1 MARRAS
7 ITTKYFNR
15 TLTDADR
22 TILACAG
29 QGDISKGFK
38 NALDC
43 FAVLWELGYR
53 PENDLNDFLGLTE
66 ENQLNPLVG
75 DSDKD

>member
-7 ITTKYFNR
+7 ITTRYFNR

-29 QGDISKGFK
+29 EGDISKGFK

-43 FAVLWELGYR
+43 FAILWKLGYR
-53 PENDLNDFLGLTE
+53 PEQDLSDFLGLSE
-66 ENQLNPLVG
+66 GEQIKPLVG
-75 DSDKD
+75 DSEAN

>member
-29 QGDISKGFK
+29 RGDISQGFK

-53 PENDLNDFLGLTE
+53 PQDDLRDFLGLDE
-66 ENQLNPLVG
+66 EDQFKPLVG

>member
-7 ITTKYFNR
+7 ITTRYFNR

-29 QGDISKGFK
+29 RGDISQGFK

-43 FAVLWELGYR
+43 YAILWKLGYR
-53 PENDLNDFLGLTE
+53 PENDLHDFLGLGE
-66 ENQLNPLVG
+66 EEQLNPLVA
-75 DSDKD
+75 DSDED

>member
-7 ITTKYFNR
+7 ITTRYFNR

-29 QGDISKGFK
+29 EGDISKGFK
-38 NALDC
+38 NALNC
-43 FAVLWELGYR
+43 FAILWKLGYR
-53 PENDLNDFLGLTE
+53 PEQDLGDFLGLGE
-66 ENQLNPLVG
+66 EEQIKPLVG
-75 DSDKD
+75 DSEAN

>member
-7 ITTKYFNR
+7 ITTKHFNR
-15 TLTDADR
+15 VLTDADR

-29 QGDISKGFK
+29 EGDISKGFK

-43 FAVLWELGYR
+43 YAILWKLGYR
-53 PENDLNDFLGLTE
+53 PEQDLTDFLGLDE
-66 ENQLNPLVG
+66 EEQFKPLVG
-75 DSDKD
+75 DSDED

>member
-7 ITTKYFNR
+7 ITTRYFNR

-29 QGDISKGFK
+29 NGDISQGFK

-43 FAVLWELGYR
+43 YAVLWKLGYR
-53 PENDLNDFLGLTE
+53 PRMDLCDFLGVDE
-66 ENQLNPLVG
+66 EDQENPLVG
-75 DSDKD
+75 DSDED

>member
-7 ITTKYFNR
+7 ITTRYFNR

-29 QGDISKGFK
+29 NGDISQGFK

-43 FAVLWELGYR
+43 YAVLWKLGYR
-53 PENDLNDFLGLTE
+53 PRMDLCDFLGVDKE
-66 ENQLNPLVG
+66 ESENPLVG
-75 DSDKD
+75 DSDED

>member
-29 QGDISKGFK
+29 SGDISQGFK

-43 FAVLWELGYR
+43 YAVLWKLGYR
-53 PENDLNDFLGLTE
+53 PRMDLCDFLGVDKE
-66 ENQLNPLVG
+66 DPENPLVG
-75 DSDKD
+75 DSGKD

>member
-7 ITTKYFNR
+7 ITTRYFNR

-29 QGDISKGFK
+29 EGDISKGFK

-43 FAVLWELGYR
+43 FAILWKLGYR
-53 PENDLNDFLGLTE
+53 PEQDLSDFLGLSKGE
-66 ENQLNPLVG
+66 QIKPLVG
-75 DSDKD
+75 DSEAN

>member
-7 ITTKYFNR
+7 ITTRYFNR
-15 TLTDADR
+15 VLTDADR

-29 QGDISKGFK
+29 EGDISKGFK

-43 FAVLWELGYR
+43 YAVLWRLGYR
-53 PENDLNDFLGLTE
+53 PRNDLYDFLGVDE
-66 ENQLNPLVG
+66 ETLQNLVKS

>member
-7 ITTKYFNR
+7 ITTKHFNR
-15 TLTDADR
+15 VLSDADR

-29 QGDISKGFK
+29 RGDISQGFK

-43 FAVLWELGYR
+43 YAILWRLGYR
-53 PENDLNDFLGLTE
+53 PQDDLRDFLGVGE
-66 ENQLNPLVG
+66 EVGLKPVVG
-75 DSDKD
+75 DSGED

>member
-7 ITTKYFNR
+7 ITTRYFNR

-29 QGDISKGFK
+29 NGDISQGFK

-43 FAVLWELGYR
+43 YAVLWKLGYR
-53 PENDLNDFLGLTE
+53 PRMDLCDFLGVGE
-66 ENQLNPLVG
+66 EDQENPLVG
-75 DSDKD
+75 DSDED

>member
-7 ITTKYFNR
+7 ITTRYFNR

-29 QGDISKGFK
+29 HGDISKGFK

-43 FAVLWELGYR
+43 FAILWELGYR
-53 PENDLNDFLGLTE
+53 PQDDLRDFLGLDTTDDF
-66 ENQLNPLVG
+66 QRVVG
-75 DSDKD
+75 DSDED